1 MTQLSQI
8 IDPLSKREKKETRF
22 WIVKYVDY
30 LDRYSNMKI
39 FQMQTTG
46 DEFFLL
52 DNEISYL
59 QSFELKRKLFSKF
72 W

>member
-1 MTQLSQI
+1 M
-8 IDPLSKREKKETRF
+8 KRNKRKKEDF
-22 WIVKYVDY
+22 ELQNMYVDY

-59 QSFELKRKLFSKF
+59 QLFESKRKLFSKY